1 MYYPP
6 VSDCN
11 KALVCVNARVATR
24 ASWCPALRH
33 LPLGGPPPWPVR
45 GSGMLGLGDA
55 KGRLSGGDVIV
66 TWHVAATSAPRS
78 SHAALLQ
85 PTVQQL
91 HGDKRVA
98 HRPSIAAGIDCGR
111 SAALDVRARSARLF
125 AMCPAPCGRR
135 RVSTCVSKVPL
146 LVELPRHWRQ
156 RASAA
161 RVHQG
166 Q

>member
-1 MYYPP
+1 
-6 VSDCN
+6 
-11 KALVCVNARVATR
+11 
-24 ASWCPALRH
+24 
-33 LPLGGPPPWPVR
+33 
-45 GSGMLGLGDA
+45 MLGLGDA

-91 HGDKRVA
+91 HGDNRVA
-98 HRPSIAAGIDCGR
+98 HRSSIAVAIGCNR

-146 LVELPRHWRQ
+146 LPELPRHWRQ

-166 Q
+166 QGADGTRSMWHDILSRAAGTTSPTLPRRRPRACSQGGLTVLLVR